1 MSEEQVFIDLAGR
14 EFQGNDVNRVGLSSG
29 LADDRVLAELLRMVP
44 YDGSTISKGVLPYGV
59 AGSTPAGVIKPRTGG
74 IDIYPL
80 RAIVGSR
87 TAVATDSKKWWQDIR
102 SALLLATG
110 ADHLSVAIAN
120 GDVSNPR
127 WDLVYV
133 TLAVDSTF
141 GETRYKKDPTTK
153 IVSAGTQNTY
163 KKTTATVNVLAGTP
177 GASPARPALPADSGS
192 NYNIPLGYVRVA
204 TGFTGATTL
213 GGSDV
218 FEVAPILRLANGAMS
233 IEPANG
239 LYKDGGS
246 LLTRI
251 PWPASLRR
259 PAPFLPA
266 GFEGGVIKIVQLQ
279 LASAA
284 TKSAADGDIIDDSID
299 WRGRLFFTAFQ
310 FHATNR
316 LATDTNLI
324 PATSFTGVP
333 VQGASCG
340 IDMGASMTTDFNST
354 GKQRIF
360 NCNSGSH
367 LFYLYVD
374 AATGALKIDLS
385 AGNPD
390 LNIVI
395 WLFCSAQFVNRA
407 DG

>member
-1 MSEEQVFIDLAGR
+1 MSEEQAFIDVAGR
-14 EFQGNDVNRVGLSSG
+14 EWQGGDVNRVGAVSG

-44 YDGSTISKGVLPYGV
+44 YDGSTIVKGVLPYRV
-59 AGSTPAGVIKPRTGG
+59 AGSTPAGVLKPRAGG
-74 IDIYPL
+74 VDIYPL

-110 ADHLSVAIAN
+110 ADHTAVAIAN

-133 TLAVDSTF
+133 TVAVDSTF
-141 GETRYKKDPTTK
+141 GEVRYKKDPTTK
-153 IVSAGTQNTY
+153 IVSAPTLNTY
-163 KKTTATVNVLAGTP
+163 KKSTATVNVLAGTP

-192 NYNIPLGYVRVA
+192 NYNIPLGYVRVP

-213 GGSDV
+213 VASDIY
-218 FEVAPILRLANGAMS
+218 ESAPVLRLANGAMS
-233 IEPANG
+233 IEPA
-239 LYKDGGS
+239 S
-246 LLTRI
+246 LPTLQTRI
-251 PWPASLRR
+251 PWPASGNR
-259 PAPFLPA
+259 PAPFLPG
-266 GFEGGVIKIVQLQ
+266 GFEGGVIKVVQLQ

-284 TKSAADGDIIDDSID
+284 TKSVQNGDIIDDSID

-316 LATDTNLI
+316 LATDAALI
-324 PATSFTGVP
+324 PASAFTGVP

-354 GKQRIF
+354 GKQNIF
-360 NCNSGSH
+360 KCTSGA
-367 LFYLYVD
+367 FTFFLYVD
-374 AATGALKIDLS
+374 GTTGALKIDLS

-390 LNIVI
+390 INIVI
-395 WLFCSAQFVNRA
+395 WLFCSAQFANR
-407 DG
+407 